1 LPKSKAETG
10 IELGTISGARKV
22 TIFPASFNPML
33 ASLPTGPIG
42 KAGTWVFEP
51 KMDGIRCIAMIQG
64 GVARLLSRR
73 GLDLTSQY
81 PRLAADLPK
90 RLAGD
95 GIVDGEIIALGADGR
110 PSFQQLQQRMNLTRA
125 ADVER
130 AEKSVP
136 VQFFAFDMVR
146 AGDYDLT
153 GCTMSDRRR
162 VLEALF
168 APADSIQIIP
178 QFADCEGVAAYEV
191 CVDNGF
197 EGIVAKRLNSP
208 YECGRRSAYWT
219 KHKANQT
226 GDFVIG
232 GWSRGEGSRAGTFGS
247 LLLGFYDADGNLT
260 YCGSV
265 GTGFD
270 DRLLADT
277 LRRLNPLVCEKPP
290 FKNPPK
296 DKGPCVW
303 VAPQVVAEV
312 KFMSMTDGGHLR
324 APVFLHF
331 RDDKPPSDVVPDSL
345 PLVVSPCSPGTVSEL
360 NVVQALAPTNPTL
373 SQLSGNEIELE
384 LLVESEKI
392 KLTSLNKELWPGITK
407 RDYLRALTH
416 LAPFLLPHWQSRPIT
431 LIRSPNGVRG
441 KSFFQKHWHTSLPE
455 FVETLHLED
464 DSETKEKLLCS
475 NLASLL
481 FFAQNGVL
489 EFHCTTSRIDDM
501 AHPDFIVFDLD
512 YHEKSNKLPS
522 ELNLDAFKRA
532 REVAFTVNA
541 ALKDAG
547 LTSFVKLSGKNGIH
561 LFVPIKR
568 DFDHAGARALA
579 ETIGRFI
586 VSKRPDLVT
595 MEFETKKR
603 DGKVYLDCGQN
614 GQGRTIACPYTPR
627 AVPWASVSMPVT
639 WEQLSK
645 VTPQDFSLH
654 NIAETLKTDVWRD
667 ILAKPNDL
675 EAALSKRAK

>member
-1 LPKSKAETG
+1 MAKSEAENI
-10 IELGTISGARKV
+10 IELGTIRGARKITV
-22 TIFPASFNPML
+22 FPAALNPML

-42 KAGTWVFEP
+42 KAGAWVYEP
-51 KMDGIRCIAMIQG
+51 KMDGIRCMAMIRD
-64 GVARLLSRR
+64 GVPRLLSRR

-81 PRLAADLPK
+81 PRLAEEIAA
-90 RLAGD
+90 RLSGD
-95 GIVDGEIIALGADGR
+95 GIVDGEIIAFDASGR
-110 PSFQQLQQRMNLTRA
+110 PSFQHLQQRMNLTRA

-130 AEKSVP
+130 AEQNVP
-136 VQFFAFDMVR
+136 AHFFAFDIVR
-146 AGDYDLT
+146 ADNYDLT
-153 GCTMSDRRR
+153 GCALSERRR
-162 VLEALF
+162 VLQALF
-168 APADSIQIIP
+168 VPSASVHIIP
-178 QFADCEGVAAYEV
+178 QFADCDGASAYEA
-191 CVDNGF
+191 CVENGF

-232 GWSRGEGSRAGTFGS
+232 GWSPGEGSRANTFGA
-247 LLLGFYDADGNLT
+247 LLLGFYEADGTLT

-277 LRRLNPLVCEKPP
+277 MRRLTPLVCIKSP

-296 DKGPCVW
+296 DKKGCVW
-303 VAPQVVAEV
+303 VAPHVVAEI
-312 KFMSMTDGGHLR
+312 KYMAMTRDGHLR

-331 RDDKPPSDVVPDSL
+331 RDDKPALDVVPDSL
-345 PLVVSPCSPGTVSEL
+345 PYVSPTPPAAVD
-360 NVVQALAPTNPTL
+360 VVQALAPTSIPVL
-373 SQLSGNEIELE
+373 HQLEGTQQAFELI
-384 LLVESEKI
+384 VESQKI
-392 KLTSLNKELWPGITK
+392 ALTSLNKELWPNVTK
-407 RDYLRALTH
+407 RDYLRALTL
-416 LAPFLLPHWQSRPIT
+416 LAPLLLPHWQSRPIT

-441 KSFFQKHWHTSLPE
+441 KSFFQKHWHTALPG
-455 FVETLHLED
+455 FVDTLRVENATD
-464 DSETKEKLLCS
+464 PKELLLCN

-489 EFHCTTSRIDDM
+489 EFHCTTSRVDDM

-512 YHEKSNKLPS
+512 YHVKSTGPPQL
-522 ELNLDAFKRA
+522 ELDAFKRA
-532 REVAFTVNA
+532 REVAFTLDT
-541 ALKDAG
+541 ALKEAR

-561 LFVPIKR
+561 VFVPVKR
-568 DFDHAGARALA
+568 EFDHSGARALA

-586 VSKRPDLVT
+586 VKQRPDLVT

-627 AVPWASVSMPVT
+627 AVPWASLSMPVP
-639 WEQLSK
+639 WDHLSK
-645 VTPQDFSLH
+645 VTPEDFSLS
-654 NIAETLKTDVWRD
+654 NIAEVLHADVWRD

-675 EAALSKRAK
+675 EAVLAKR